1 MGNIFKHYKG
11 GLYNVIGTGTHTE
24 TGEQCAIYE
33 DQVGQVWIRPVDMFR
48 GKVEV
53 DGKEINRFERV
64 GYFRRGPIT

>member
-24 TGEQCAIYE
+24 TGEACVIYE
-33 DQVGQVWIRPVDMFR
+33 DTVGQVWIRPVEMFQ

-64 GYFRRGPIT
+64 GFFRK